1 MIRTRRK
8 SLQQG
13 CGRKGMAALEFA
25 LIAPV
30 ILTMVLGTLEISD
43 ALRIQAK
50 LNFAAGQLAQ
60 MIAASSS
67 ITTGS
72 SDGPGG
78 TLGDLCTAASYN
90 LLPYP
95 ATTLYARIESSTVST
110 NASTGQDWAE
120 DSACP
125 TVKKSGSFTETIAL
139 TAIANSPRS
148 MFTADGTPPSQG
160 GTEITGYTAISLEL
174 FYTYTNPVHFLL
186 GKTMAFTAV
195 GVARPRSG
203 VAPICTYPSGSGT
216 APCPGVY

>member
-1 MIRTRRK
+1 MIRTLR
-8 SLQQG
+8 
-13 CGRKGMAALEFA
+13 CGRDGVAALEFA

-30 ILTMVLGTLEISD
+30 IVTMVLGTLEIDD

-95 ATTLYARIESSTVST
+95 TSPLSAWIESTTVST
-110 NASTGQDWAE
+110 NASTGQNWAE

-125 TVKKSGSFTETIAL
+125 TLNKYGSFTETITL
-139 TAIANSPRS
+139 TGLADKPRS
-148 MFTADGTPPSQG
+148 MFTADGTPSGQG
-160 GTEITGYTAISLEL
+160 GTEVAGYTAISLVL
-174 FYTYTNPVHFLL
+174 LYSYTNPVHFLL
-186 GKTMAFTAV
+186 GKTIFFTAV

-203 VAPICTYPSGSGT
+203 VAPTCIYPSGSGT